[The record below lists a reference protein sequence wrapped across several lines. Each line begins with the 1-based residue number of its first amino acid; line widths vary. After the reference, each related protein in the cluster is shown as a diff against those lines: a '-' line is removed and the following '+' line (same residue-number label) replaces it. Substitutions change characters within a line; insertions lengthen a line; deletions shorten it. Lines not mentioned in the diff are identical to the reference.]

1 MADFDWDKDSAPAG
15 GSGFGTSSFDWDAD
29 SAPAPPSIPAP
40 GPGPTSSAGGAFG
53 RGVVQGATAE
63 FADELGAGLQA
74 NLQRMANALP
84 EGSLEWA
91 GISNDAPQDPLD
103 VYRDAREGNRAQLAA
118 DRQQHGGAAMA
129 GNLAGGVALGAAVP
143 GAGTWGQ
150 AIGLGAA
157 TGLGMSEA
165 DLTRGDVGGA
175 LADTAM
181 GAGLGAAGKAL
192 GDGVASGVS
201 RIAAPVRDYLLRRS
215 GQGIAA
221 AEELAGAQAKAL
233 VQKNVDS
240 LKGSAGSAANKAGN
254 VINNIER
261 IDIPANNARRTVGEA
276 RAMLGEQLDAMDDA
290 LEAAINKARAMG
302 VNPDD
307 IAPGRQGA
315 FLSKGSRLDDA
326 QKAARSVQSIR
337 AAREKLAED
346 ARALRG
352 LADEDM
358 MPDLGAEVR
367 GRQAAL
373 RSDPRFEDLKANVLR
388 NSLDDFGRA
397 AADAVSEREVYRQAL
412 GSQAADEAAMAERLL
427 SGAEAKEQAMQR
439 VQRYAAPLAGTLFGG
454 GAGLGVGILSGAD
467 AGESAVLGLAGAG
480 ARPAIRSVQNL
491 VRQPAVQHAAW
502 STLERLAQ
510 SAPQSFGQYAQAVT
524 AALARGPEALRA
536 LDKVLR
542 DTQPQWRKMREQQD
556 KDAQQKR

>member
-29 SAPAPPSIPAP
+29 SAPAPPGIPAP

-91 GISNDAPQDPLD
+91 GISNDAQQDPLE

-165 DLTRGDVGGA
+165 DLTQGDVGGA

-233 VQKNVDS
+233 VEKNVQQARS
-240 LKGSAGSAANKAGN
+240 AAGSAASRARNT
-254 VINNIER
+254 IENIEG
-261 IDIPANNARRTVGEA
+261 INLPEGPSRTVGEA
-276 RAMLGEQLDAMDDA
+276 KAMLYEQLDAVDAA
-290 LEAAINKARAMG
+290 LERAVAQARAMG
-302 VNPDD
+302 VDPNDV
-307 IAPGRQGA
+307 APGRQGA
-315 FLSKGSRLDDA
+315 FLSPGSRLDKA
-326 QKAARSVQSIR
+326 QKAAQQVRHLQ
-337 AAREKLAED
+337 AAREKLADD
-346 ARALRG
+346 AQQLRG
-352 LADEDM
+352 RPDGEL
-358 MPDLGAEVR
+358 MPDTAAELR
-367 GRQAAL
+367 AAQAAL
-373 RSDPRFEDLKANVLR
+373 RADPRLVDLKQNVLK
-388 NSLDDFGRA
+388 NATSDFPEVA
-397 AADAVSEREVYRQAL
+397 AEAVAKRGAYQQAL
-412 GSQAADEAAMAERLL
+412 GSQSADEAAMAERLL